1 MQDGSSLFF
10 NWCSTGTYSASYL
23 MIFSPDKNLPQKG
36 IKQIVFCGRFRIWAY
51 FERSAKRYIC
61 HITDIKYPEAA
72 KGASRKSS
80 QRRPCF
86 LFQLRLFVKRLHD
99 FTHSIRPC
107 DFQQNIADI
116 DIPVVGRR
124 SPHRRIDN
132 DFFLPRLAGNKYPCR
147 LKADRIPG

>member
-1 MQDGSSLFF
+1 MF
-10 NWCSTGTYSASYL
+10 YSRNRLSFL
-23 MIFSPDKNLPQKG
+23 SGQKSPAEGYQANT
-36 IKQIVFCGRFRIWAY
+36 FCGRFRIWAY